1 MSFEQDMKNSFR
13 IKKAFTNYNVVL
25 AFLPILMDN
34 KITEGISF
42 NQGFEFLIS
51 RLPIKTTSKQL
62 GSTMGSIK
70 DKYNARY
77 KLDMQNFEDLA
88 LYLFSSES
96 KLLKDSHKALK
107 IIHETEKFLSSLPED
122 KYKLFMKSSLGVKDD
137 EMIMFY
143 RELLSNGIIPESIAT
158 SQKPG
163 ILWNKLSANKTSKKV
178 KKTVAPIALTTRPEK
193 VIVQEVAP
201 QSVRQ
206 EVAPKVI
213 QEDNKGDA
221 TEELVQEI
229 EGRDDGITENDAVEH
244 SNPEDYALTENSIKR
259 RENSRM
265 ETTEGVEKKL
275 VRLSEM
281 SEQRDRSNKEIFKGL
296 TGGMLSVPPLKS
308 GNLMQDNGS
317 DDGGVDGFLTNLVN
331 VGAKHEV

>member
-1 MSFEQDMKNSFR
+1 
-13 IKKAFTNYNVVL
+13 
-25 AFLPILMDN
+25 
-34 KITEGISF
+34 
-42 NQGFEFLIS
+42 
-51 RLPIKTTSKQL
+51 
-62 GSTMGSIK
+62 
-70 DKYNARY
+70 
-77 KLDMQNFEDLA
+77 
-88 LYLFSSES
+88 
-96 KLLKDSHKALK
+96 
-107 IIHETEKFLSSLPED
+107 
-122 KYKLFMKSSLGVKDD
+122 
-137 EMIMFY
+137 MIMFY

-229 EGRDDGITENDAVEH
+229 EGRDDGSTTIIGNDGVNHSKITENDAVEH

-308 GNLMQDNGS
+308 GNLMQVNGS